1 MDVLTTKRY
10 LVPIN
15 VTIEAEDPDAAMK
28 KLGLTINE
36 AIGEQI
42 EKPEF
47 AKGMSRIDIGFSIY
61 IRGENK
67 KLYSHN

>member
-10 LVPIN
+10 LVSIN

-36 AIGEQI
+36 AICEQI

-47 AKGMSRIDIGFSIY
+47 AKEIG
-61 IRGENK
+61 RA
-67 KLYSHN
+67 HV